1 MISPPPKVSVIIATY
16 NKASAL
22 RYAIDSV
29 LWQTFSDY
37 ELWVIG
43 DACTD
48 ESEQL
53 VTSYGDPRVFWH
65 NLPQN
70 SGYQSAPNNE
80 GLRRARGEYV
90 AYLNHDDLWLPN
102 HLQVLLDRIE
112 ESGADFAYSI
122 LEMIYLH
129 RGAAIKKPANDG
141 EAACKKLHD
150 DTSRALYDVLY
161 RGFFEHRLSSA
172 DIDILRR
179 CVMIDDMHLP
189 RQIGV
194 EGFESRRYRK

>member
-80 GLRRARGEYV
+80 GLRRARGKYV
-90 AYLNHDDLWLPN
+90 AYLA
-102 HLQVLLDRIE
+102 LDIK
-112 ESGADFAYSI
+112 ADGVFK
-122 LEMIYLH
+122 M
-129 RGAAIKKPANDG
+129 ANV
-141 EAACKKLHD
+141 
-150 DTSRALYDVLY
+150 YDY
-161 RGFFEHRLSSA
+161 
-172 DIDILRR
+172 
-179 CVMIDDMHLP
+179 DMVDFTVTP
-189 RQIGV
+189 
-194 EGFESRRYRK
+194 